1 MREKGVSIKMKNSKY
16 FPFERNNYFYGKL
29 LSVDDFRLEQ
39 KYGNDKRRMLNRF
52 LYGAGVVTGMNVV
65 GVDDTTILVE
75 SGLALDYSGREIVID
90 EPVARR
96 LQTLEGFS
104 DYEEDRNTGYLYLCV
119 AYEEEETQA
128 VHSIS
133 HSDQKGDTSFNKIRE
148 GYRLYLTHSEP
159 EAQDLNCL
167 SLYETVQMIYQDKGI
182 RVRQS
187 MPQFVCGGDSATLK
201 IEVENMGQQE
211 HFAFSYELEL
221 QCLTYQG
228 QPRLSVSFDERLFE
242 KANRYTVSYQLDVP
256 SVKEAQAVVSL
267 VPDSFKLR
275 IGQNQT
281 VEKSKGQT
289 TLQIVSGNVRE
300 EVRRAYY
307 EKGMEQILKDSN
319 QSLYL
324 AKISLLR
331 AGDVVVINEIEKMPF
346 HQYVAG
352 SFLEDA
358 MIRMLEQGG
367 VGQGLNENDRAET
380 SMKGRKDT
388 YGIDMAEGVE
398 EIELGMGSAKGK
410 KLFSRE
416 ISHGLGI
423 GRTTIVL
430 GIEGAI
436 SQEEYFGAG
445 GIFQSNLPRVEL
457 GAKADFQRGVFVI
470 GVHVLA
476 AAQQDRIRVHW
487 TAIRDRKELV
497 EEKKEPRIFIRPNVL
512 NLNTRESYFLEAVCS
527 NMNEVGVVWKV
538 KDHGGTIDA
547 SGMYTAPNAA
557 GVYEVTAVSAADPE
571 VKASIFVIVKEKRV
585 NE

>member
-1 MREKGVSIKMKNSKY
+1 MKNTKY
-16 FPFERNNYFYGKL
+16 FPYERNNYFYGKL

-52 LYGAGVVTGMNVV
+52 LCGAGVVTGMNVV

-119 AYEEEETQA
+119 DYEEEETQA

-133 HSDQKGDTSFNKIRE
+133 HSDQKGDTSFNKIKE
-148 GYRLYLTHSEP
+148 SYRLYLTRNEP
-159 EAQDLNCL
+159 EFQGLNYR
-167 SLYETVQMIYQDKGI
+167 SIYETDQVIYWDKGI

-187 MPQFVCGGDSATLK
+187 MPRFVCGGDGVELK

-221 QCLTYQG
+221 QCLTYEG
-228 QPRLSVSFDERLFE
+228 RPCLTVSFDELLFE
-242 KANRYTVSYQLDVP
+242 KAGRYTVSYQLNALN
-256 SVKEAQAVVSL
+256 VKDTAAAVSL
-267 VPDSFKLR
+267 VPDSFKMR

-281 VEKSKGQT
+281 VEKAEAQT
-289 TLQIVSGNVRE
+289 TLQISSRNVRE
-300 EVRRAYY
+300 EVRRNYY
-307 EKGMEQILKDSN
+307 DKGMEQILKGSS
-319 QSLYL
+319 QSIYL

-331 AGDVVVINEIEKMPF
+331 AGEVVVINEIEKMPF
-346 HQYVAG
+346 QQYAAV
-352 SFLEDA
+352 SFLQDA

-367 VGQGLNENDRAET
+367 IGQSMDGDRQGET
-380 SMKGRKDT
+380 AMNGRRDP
-388 YGIDMAEGVE
+388 YGVDMSEGVE
-398 EIELGMGSAKGK
+398 EIELGAGSVKGK

-423 GRTTIVL
+423 GRTAIIL
-430 GIEGAI
+430 SLEGET

-445 GIFQSNLPRVEL
+445 GIFRNNLPKVEL
-457 GAKADFQRGVFVI
+457 AAKTDFQRGVFVI
-470 GVHVLA
+470 GVRVLSA
-476 AAQQDRIRVHW
+476 DMQDKIRVHW
-487 TAIRDRKELV
+487 TAVRDRKEILQ
-497 EEKKEPRIFIRPNVL
+497 EKKERRIFIRPNVL

-527 NMNEVGVVWKV
+527 NMNETGVVWQV
-538 KDHGGTIDA
+538 KDHGGTIDEN
-547 SGMYTAPNAA
+547 GMYTAPNTA
-557 GVYEVTAVSAADPE
+557 GVYEVTAVSAAYPE
-571 VKASIFVIVKEKRV
+571 VKASIFVIVKEKDV
-585 NE
+585 NK

>member
-1 MREKGVSIKMKNSKY
+1 MKNTKY
-16 FPFERNNYFYGKL
+16 FPYERNNYFYGKL

-52 LYGAGVVTGMNVV
+52 LCGAGVVTGMNVV

-119 AYEEEETQA
+119 DYEEEETQA

-133 HSDQKGDTSFNKIRE
+133 HSDQKGDTSFNKIKE
-148 GYRLYLTHSEP
+148 SYRLYLTRNEP
-159 EAQDLNCL
+159 EFQGLNYR
-167 SLYETVQMIYQDKGI
+167 SIYETDQVIYWDKGI

-187 MPQFVCGGDSATLK
+187 MPRFVCGGDGVELK

-221 QCLTYQG
+221 QCLTYEG
-228 QPRLSVSFDERLFE
+228 RPRLTVSFDELLFE
-242 KANRYTVSYQLDVP
+242 KAGRYTVSYQLNALN
-256 SVKEAQAVVSL
+256 VKDTAAAVSL
-267 VPDSFKLR
+267 VPDSFKMR

-281 VEKSKGQT
+281 VEKAEAHT
-289 TLQIVSGNVRE
+289 TLQISSRNVRE
-300 EVRRAYY
+300 EVRRNYY
-307 EKGMEQILKDSN
+307 DKGMEQILKGSS
-319 QSLYL
+319 QSIYL

-331 AGDVVVINEIEKMPF
+331 AGEVVVINEIEKMPF
-346 HQYVAG
+346 QQYAAV
-352 SFLEDA
+352 SFLQDA

-367 VGQGLNENDRAET
+367 IGQSMDGDRQGET
-380 SMKGRKDT
+380 AMNGRRDA
-388 YGIDMAEGVE
+388 YGVDMSEGVE
-398 EIELGMGSAKGK
+398 EIELGAGSVKGK

-423 GRTTIVL
+423 GRTAIIL
-430 GIEGAI
+430 SLEGET

-445 GIFQSNLPRVEL
+445 GIFRNNLPKVEL
-457 GAKADFQRGVFVI
+457 AAKTDLQRGVFVI
-470 GVHVLA
+470 GVRVLSA
-476 AAQQDRIRVHW
+476 DMQDKIRVHW
-487 TAIRDRKELV
+487 TAVRDRKEILQ
-497 EEKKEPRIFIRPNVL
+497 EKKERRIFIRPNVL

-527 NMNEVGVVWKV
+527 NMNETGVVWQV
-538 KDHGGTIDA
+538 KDHGGTIDEN
-547 SGMYTAPNAA
+547 GMYTAPNTA
-557 GVYEVTAVSAADPE
+557 GVYEVTAVSAAYPE
-571 VKASIFVIVKEKRV
+571 VKASIFVIVKEKDV
-585 NE
+585 NK